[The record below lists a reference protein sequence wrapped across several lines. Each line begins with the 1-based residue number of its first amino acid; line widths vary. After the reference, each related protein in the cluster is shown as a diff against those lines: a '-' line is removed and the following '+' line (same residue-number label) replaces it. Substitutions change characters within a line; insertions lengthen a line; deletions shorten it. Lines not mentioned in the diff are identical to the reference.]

1 MLARADLRLQVHM
14 MMLLLVLVLFGMN
27 STHYALAVISTMA
40 ANVVISQLFRIS
52 LFSISCDIHYGAFAF
67 RLCDCGNVLGSPTT
81 LTGRLELLAYTV
93 HYIETKRLTSLY
105 QLLACCL
112 RKSRLRS

>member
-1 MLARADLRLQVHM
+1 
-14 MMLLLVLVLFGMN
+14 
-27 STHYALAVISTMA
+27 MA

-81 LTGRLELLAYTV
+81 LKGRLELLAYTV
-93 HYIETKRLTSLY
+93 LHYIETKRLTSSY